1 MISPEPR
8 VVLYSRPG
16 CHLCDEA
23 RPVVA
28 AVAADSGAAW
38 TEVDVEAPG
47 AEHLAREYGEL
58 LPVVTVDGVQQAYW
72 RVDEA
77 RLRRALAAGGAGRA
91 DGPAGPAGDGG
102 APA

>member
-1 MISPEPR
+1 MISQEPR

-28 AVAADSGAAW
+28 EVVAEAGAAW
-38 TEVDVEAPG
+38 TEVDVDAPG
-47 AEHLAREYGEL
+47 AEDLARAYGEL

-72 RVDEA
+72 RVDPA
-77 RLRRALAAGGAGRA
+77 RLRRALAAGGSG
-91 DGPAGPAGDGG
+91 GPG
-102 APA
+102 ATA